1 MAEISLH
8 IGGSWDS
15 LERIKELVSN
25 LRVLQ
30 SIPYGGECHFS
41 SIDFIRPVSILPIAS
56 YAFDH
61 NITIKHANS
70 YLDSIEFP
78 VGNDI
83 SESYRIGKTYF
94 PITKADLRKSDGDER
109 EEKLR
114 LLSDQYPRLLQ
125 RNITDQEFLDR
136 VGTDVFYLLISE
148 MVDNIMEH
156 SKAELAYIFS
166 QFWPA
171 NNSCEICLL
180 DNGIGIYHSLDNAG
194 RNVESHMDALQ
205 KVIRQHF
212 SAKDEFGSQKRGT
225 GIKNTINLLLNNE
238 LNGYFCI
245 ISGTAAYYIDNNGRN
260 HFIDFTKVKW
270 NGTIICM
277 GFQKPPK
284 HIDIYE
290 YIR

>member
-1 MAEISLH
+1 MSLH
-8 IGGSWDS
+8 IGGSWDP
-15 LERIKELVSN
+15 LARIKELVNN
-25 LRVLQ
+25 LRTLS
-30 SIPYGGECHFS
+30 SIPDGGTASFS

-61 NITIKHANS
+61 NITIQNANS

-78 VGNDI
+78 EGTNT
-83 SESYRIGKTYF
+83 SEFNKIGQTYF
-94 PITKADLRKSDGDER
+94 PITKADLKSVSRDGR

-114 LLSDQYPRLLQ
+114 FLSDQYPKLLR
-125 RNITDQEFLDR
+125 RNIDDQEFLDR
-136 VGTDVFYLLISE
+136 VGNNVFYLLISE

-156 SKAELAYIFS
+156 SEADLAYVFS

-180 DNGIGIYHSLDNAG
+180 DNGIGIYQSLKNAG
-194 RNVESHMDALQ
+194 RSVTGDMDALE
-205 KVIRQHF
+205 KVIRQHL

-225 GIKNTINLLLNNE
+225 GIKNTINLLSNNE
-238 LNGYFCI
+238 LNGYFCV
-245 ISGTAAYYIDNNGRN
+245 ISGNAGYFIDNNGRN
-260 HFIDFTKVKW
+260 HFINLTQVSW

-284 HIDIYE
+284 HVDIYE